1 MSLRPEP
8 SIRCEGWWEQVGYG
22 RQPMLELTIALEDG
36 NLRGQGRDIIGP
48 FTLTGQI
55 VREHVAILKRYIG
68 QHSVEYYG
76 TYDGEGTLAGQWE
89 IGDFRGN
96 WLIKFAREKG
106 RATHAADIEEMR

>member
-1 MSLRPEP
+1 MNISSRT
-8 SIRCEGWWEQVGYG
+8 SIRCEGWWEQSGYG
-22 RQPMLELTIALEDG
+22 RQPMLELTIVIEDG

-55 VREHVAILKRYIG
+55 VREQVAILKRYIG

-76 TYDGEGTLAGQWE
+76 AYDGEGTLAGKWE

-96 WLIKFAREKG
+96 WLIKFVREKG
-106 RATHAADIEEMR
+106 NADAAREIQELM